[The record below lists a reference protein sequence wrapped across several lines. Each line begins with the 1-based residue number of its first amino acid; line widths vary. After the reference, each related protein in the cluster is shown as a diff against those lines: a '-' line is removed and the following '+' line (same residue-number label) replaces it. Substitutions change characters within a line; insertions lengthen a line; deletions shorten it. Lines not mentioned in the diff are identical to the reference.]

1 MSSGFNLRKF
11 FYTLAQNLNL
21 MSKQSDKF
29 NQGRLRSSNITV
41 VISIALVL
49 FLLGLFGLIV
59 INAQS
64 YADHIKEQLKI
75 EVFFSD
81 EYDPKQQ
88 DKELARQQEYI
99 DSLKIKHSFIK
110 NTQYI
115 SKERASQIAKN
126 ELGIDDNAIF
136 EANIFP
142 ASVQVTL
149 KPEFVNKVQV
159 DSIKQVLGQNP
170 IVDEVVNDDELMTT
184 VYNNIDK
191 IRFWLMILAVIFL
204 VIVMV
209 LINNSIRLRIYAK
222 RFSIKTMQLVG
233 ARRRFIIKPFLLQSA
248 FLGFLGSVLA
258 ILALGGLWYYFSSL
272 VKLPWWNQDYYLLM
286 AVLIIVGVVIAL
298 ISTGISTWRYLRLR
312 TDQLY

>member
-1 MSSGFNLRKF
+1 
-11 FYTLAQNLNL
+11 
-21 MSKQSDKF
+21 MSKSSDKF

-64 YADHIKEQLKI
+64 YAAYIKEQLKL
-75 EVFFSD
+75 EAFFND
-81 EYDPKQQ
+81 EYDPREQ
-88 DKELARQQEYI
+88 DTELARQQTFI
-99 DSLKIKHSFIK
+99 DSLKIKHAFVKS
-110 NTQYI
+110 TEYI
-115 SKERASQIAKN
+115 SKDKASEIAKQ

-142 ASVQVTL
+142 ASVQITL
-149 KPEFVNKVQV
+149 NPEYVNPKQV
-159 DSIKQVLGQNP
+159 DSIKQIISSDP
-170 IVDEVVNDDELMTT
+170 IVNEVVNDDELMTT
-184 VYNNIDK
+184 VYNNIDR
-191 IRFWLMILAVIFL
+191 ITFWLMILAAIFL

-233 ARRRFIIKPFLLQSA
+233 ARRRFIIQPFLLQSA
-248 FLGFLGSVLA
+248 VLGFFGSLLAVIGLGA
-258 ILALGGLWYYFSSL
+258 LWYYFSSIVL
-272 VKLPWWNQDYYLLM
+272 LPFWNDDYYLLIG
-286 AVLIIVGVVIAL
+286 AIFIIGIVIAL
-298 ISTGISTWRYLRLR
+298 LSTAFSTWRYLRLR

>member
-1 MSSGFNLRKF
+1 
-11 FYTLAQNLNL
+11 

-64 YADHIKEQLKI
+64 YADYIKEQLKL
-75 EVFFSD
+75 EAFFSD
-81 EYDPKQQ
+81 EYDPREQ
-88 DKELARQQEYI
+88 DKELVRQQEFI
-99 DSLKIKHSFIK
+99 DSIKTYDFVKSV
-110 NTQYI
+110 QYI
-115 SKERASQIAKN
+115 SKEKASEIAKT
-126 ELGIDDNAIF
+126 ELGIDDNEIF

-142 ASVQVTL
+142 ASAQITL
-149 KPEFVNKVQV
+149 KPDYVNPTQV
-159 DSIKQVLGQNP
+159 DSIKTLLAKSP
-170 IVDEVVNDDELMTT
+170 IISEVVNDDELMTT

-191 IRFWLMILAVIFL
+191 IRFWLMVFAGIFL

-233 ARRRFIIKPFLLQSA
+233 ARRRFIIQPFLLQSSV
-248 FLGFLGSVLA
+248 LGFLGAVLA
-258 ILALGGLWYYFSSL
+258 ILALGGLWYYFAGIVS
-272 VKLPWWNQDYYLLM
+272 LPWWNDDFYWLM
-286 AVLIIVGVVIAL
+286 LILVVIGVFIAL
-298 ISTGISTWRYLRLR
+298 LSTAIATWRYLRLR

>member
-1 MSSGFNLRKF
+1 
-11 FYTLAQNLNL
+11 

-64 YADHIKEQLKI
+64 YADYIKEQLKL
-75 EVFFSD
+75 EAFFSD
-81 EYDPKQQ
+81 EYDPREQ

-99 DSLKIKHSFIK
+99 DSLKTYDFVKSI
-110 NTQYI
+110 QYI
-115 SKERASQIAKN
+115 SKEKASEIAKT
-126 ELGIDDNAIF
+126 ELGIDDNEIF

-142 ASVQVTL
+142 ASAQITL
-149 KPEFVNKVQV
+149 KPDYVNPKQV
-159 DSIKQVLGQNP
+159 DSIKEVLAKNP
-170 IVDEVVNDDELMTT
+170 IISEVVNDDELMTT

-191 IRFWLMILAVIFL
+191 IRFWLMVFAAIFL
-204 VIVMV
+204 VIVMI

-233 ARRRFIIKPFLLQSA
+233 ARRRFIIKPFLLQSSV
-248 FLGFLGSVLA
+248 LGFLGAVLA
-258 ILALGGLWYYFSSL
+258 ILALGGLWYYFANIVS
-272 VKLPWWNQDYYLLM
+272 LPWWNDDFYWLM
-286 AVLIIVGVVIAL
+286 LILVVIGVFIAL
-298 ISTGISTWRYLRLR
+298 LSTAIATWRYLRLR

>member
-1 MSSGFNLRKF
+1 
-11 FYTLAQNLNL
+11 

-64 YADHIKEQLKI
+64 YADYIKEQLKL
-75 EVFFSD
+75 EAFFND
-81 EYDPKQQ
+81 EYDPREQ
-88 DKELARQQEYI
+88 DKELARQQEFI
-99 DSLKIKHSFIK
+99 DTLKIKHSFIK
-110 NTQYI
+110 NTEYI
-115 SKERASQIAKN
+115 SKEKASEIAKN

-142 ASVQVTL
+142 ASVQITL
-149 KPEFVNKVQV
+149 QPEFVEPAKV
-159 DSIKQVLGQNP
+159 DSIKKIIQADP
-170 IVDEVVNDDELMTT
+170 IINEVVNDDELMTT

-191 IRFWLMILAVIFL
+191 IRFWLMILAAIFL
-204 VIVMV
+204 VIVMI

-233 ARRRFIIKPFLLQSA
+233 ARRRFIIQPFLFQSA
-248 FLGFLGSVLA
+248 ILGLLGAVLA
-258 ILALGGLWYYFSSL
+258 ILALGGLWYYFANI
-272 VKLPWWNQDYYLLM
+272 VKLPLWNDDYYWLM
-286 AVLIIVGVVIAL
+286 LVLVVTGVFIAL
-298 ISTGISTWRYLRLR
+298 LSTGIATWRYLRLR

>member
-1 MSSGFNLRKF
+1 
-11 FYTLAQNLNL
+11 
-21 MSKQSDKF
+21 MSKASDKF

-64 YADHIKEQLKI
+64 YADYIKEQLKL
-75 EVFFSD
+75 EAFFND
-81 EYDPKQQ
+81 EYDPREQ
-88 DKELARQQEYI
+88 DTELARQQQFI
-99 DSLKIKHSFIK
+99 DSIKTHIFVK

-115 SKERASQIAKN
+115 SKEKASEIAKK

-142 ASVQVTL
+142 ASVQITL
-149 KPEFVNKVQV
+149 NPDYVNPKQV
-159 DSIKQVLGQNP
+159 DSIKQIIASDP
-170 IVDEVVNDDELMTT
+170 IVKDVVNDDELMTT
-184 VYNNIDK
+184 VYNNIDR
-191 IRFWLMILAVIFL
+191 ITFWIMVLAVIFL
-204 VIVMV
+204 GIVMV

-233 ARRRFIIKPFLLQSA
+233 ARRRFIIQPFLVQSA
-248 FLGFLGSVLA
+248 VLGFIGALIA
-258 ILALGGLWYYFSSL
+258 TLALGGLWYYFSTIVL
-272 VKLPWWNQDYYLLM
+272 LPVWNDDYYW
-286 AVLIIVGVVIAL
+286 LIGALFLVGIVIAL
-298 ISTGISTWRYLRLR
+298 ISTAISTWRYLRLR

>member
-1 MSSGFNLRKF
+1 
-11 FYTLAQNLNL
+11 

-64 YADHIKEQLKI
+64 YADYIKEQLKL
-75 EVFFSD
+75 EAFFSD
-81 EYDPKQQ
+81 EYDPREQ
-88 DKELARQQEYI
+88 DKELVRQQEFI
-99 DSLKIKHSFIK
+99 DSIKTYDFVKSV
-110 NTQYI
+110 QYI
-115 SKERASQIAKN
+115 SKEKASEIAKT
-126 ELGIDDNAIF
+126 ELGIDDNEIF

-142 ASVQVTL
+142 ASAQITL
-149 KPEFVNKVQV
+149 KPDYVNPTQV
-159 DSIKQVLGQNP
+159 DSIKTLLAKSP
-170 IVDEVVNDDELMTT
+170 IISEVVNDDELMTT

-191 IRFWLMILAVIFL
+191 IRFWLMVFAGVFL

-233 ARRRFIIKPFLLQSA
+233 ARRRFIIQPFLLQSSV
-248 FLGFLGSVLA
+248 LGFLGAVLA
-258 ILALGGLWYYFSSL
+258 ILALGGLWYYFAGIVS
-272 VKLPWWNQDYYLLM
+272 LPWWNDDFYWLM
-286 AVLIIVGVVIAL
+286 LILVVIGVFIAL
-298 ISTGISTWRYLRLR
+298 LSTAIATWRYLRLR

>member
-1 MSSGFNLRKF
+1 
-11 FYTLAQNLNL
+11 

-64 YADHIKEQLKI
+64 YADYIKEQLKL
-75 EVFFSD
+75 EAFFSD
-81 EYDPKQQ
+81 EYDPREQ
-88 DKELARQQEYI
+88 DKELARQQQYI
-99 DSLKIKHSFIK
+99 DSLKTYDFVKSI
-110 NTQYI
+110 QYI
-115 SKERASQIAKN
+115 SKERASEIAKT
-126 ELGIDDNAIF
+126 ELGIDDNEIF

-142 ASVQVTL
+142 ASAQITL
-149 KPEFVNKVQV
+149 KPNYVNPKQV
-159 DSIKQVLGQNP
+159 DSIKEVLSKNP
-170 IVDEVVNDDELMTT
+170 IISEVVNDDELMTT

-191 IRFWLMILAVIFL
+191 IRFWLMVFAAIFL
-204 VIVMV
+204 VIVMI

-233 ARRRFIIKPFLLQSA
+233 ARRRFIIKPFLLQSSV
-248 FLGFLGSVLA
+248 LGFLGAVLA
-258 ILALGGLWYYFSSL
+258 ILALGGLWYYFANIVS
-272 VKLPWWNQDYYLLM
+272 LPWWNDDFYWLM
-286 AVLIIVGVVIAL
+286 LILVVIGVFIAL
-298 ISTGISTWRYLRLR
+298 LSTAIATWRYLRLR

>member
-1 MSSGFNLRKF
+1 
-11 FYTLAQNLNL
+11 

-64 YADHIKEQLKI
+64 YADYIKEQLKL
-75 EVFFSD
+75 EAFFND
-81 EYDPKQQ
+81 EYDPREQ
-88 DKELARQQEYI
+88 DKELARQQEFI
-99 DSLKIKHSFIK
+99 DTLKIKHSFIK
-110 NTQYI
+110 KTEYI
-115 SKERASQIAKN
+115 SKEKASEIAKN

-142 ASVQVTL
+142 ASVQITL
-149 KPEFVNKVQV
+149 QPEFVEPAKV
-159 DSIKQVLGQNP
+159 DSIKKIIQADP
-170 IVDEVVNDDELMTT
+170 IINEVVNDDELMTT

-191 IRFWLMILAVIFL
+191 IRFWLMILAAIFL
-204 VIVMV
+204 VIVMI

-233 ARRRFIIKPFLLQSA
+233 ARRRFIIQPFLLQSA
-248 FLGFLGSVLA
+248 VLGFLGAVLA
-258 ILALGGLWYYFSSL
+258 ILALGGLWYYFANIVSL
-272 VKLPWWNQDYYLLM
+272 AWWNDDYYWLM
-286 AVLIIVGVVIAL
+286 LILVITGVFIAL
-298 ISTGISTWRYLRLR
+298 LSTGIATWRYLRLR